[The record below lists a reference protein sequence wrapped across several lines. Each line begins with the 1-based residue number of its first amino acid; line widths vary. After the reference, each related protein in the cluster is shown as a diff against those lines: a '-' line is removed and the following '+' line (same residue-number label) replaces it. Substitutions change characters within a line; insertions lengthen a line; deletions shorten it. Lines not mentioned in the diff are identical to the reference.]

1 MEYCLKIPGIVYAGT
16 DSLKKLSS
24 VLKENKV
31 TRAAVLTDAGIV
43 KSGITKRPIED
54 ITNAV
59 GQVAVFD
66 RLAAEPTADQVQAC
80 LLYTSGVW
88 VGGYIFKK

>member
-43 KSGITKRPIED
+43 RD
-54 ITNAV
+54 Y
-59 GQVAVFD
+59 Q
-66 RLAAEPTADQVQAC
+66 TAH
-80 LLYTSGVW
+80 
-88 VGGYIFKK
+88 